1 MRASQADARVTS
13 LLESGRTRAARFTDD
28 GAAWLNVSDLGQRM
42 LPPPSA
48 LLEQTRRFYGRALSP
63 STIESVIRMAELGY
77 MRDLTDLLYETVKID
92 GHLGSVVGKR
102 HRAVAKGKPK
112 VVPASGD
119 DIDPVIAQAWASVVR
134 NQITRLPCW
143 RQTILQL
150 EWGHFHGRAAAEKV
164 WGYNRDAKPLNGLP
178 SIAWTLDALYGIH
191 PRRLSFGPRRE
202 LRVRDDLFGM
212 QGFGFDFNQGGDANG
227 NGFSFGPGGFQ
238 NRGLDISALPLKF
251 LVFLPQL
258 YNDYPEREGY
268 GPHVLY
274 WAFFKRFSKREQM
287 VLLEVFGK
295 PWRILFAEDPDKVS
309 KEQMEEAQKA
319 ADEMGANAT
328 GALPPGVKAQVDQPG
343 PGAGQVHR
351 DVFNDSNDEMS
362 KIVLGETRSTDA
374 KPTALGSAAD
384 ATALDVS
391 AEVKEADSANLSDL
405 LSELPAD
412 IVTLNGGEEARMY
425 APRLELTYEAAK
437 DPGKET
443 DRLAKLVQ
451 VGVQLKADEVYENIN
466 YTKPKEGDEL
476 LIVKPQAPVGG
487 FGAPGAAPPGGD
499 PNGLGMR
506 TARVLALQVLA
517 GSGYEPAA
525 EEPIEEA

>member
-1 MRASQADARVTS
+1 MTG
-13 LLESGRTRAARFTDD
+13 LLEAGRTRAARFTDD

-42 LPPPSA
+42 LAPPSA
-48 LLEQTRRFYGRALSP
+48 LLEQTRRFYGRSLSP
-63 STIESVIRMAELGY
+63 ATIEAVIRMAELGY

-119 DIDPVIAQAWASVVR
+119 DIDPVRAQAWASVVR
-134 NQITRLPCW
+134 SQITRLPNW
-143 RQTILQL
+143 RNTVLQL

-164 WGYNRDAKPLNGLP
+164 WGYHRDAKPLNGLP
-178 SIAWTLDALYGIH
+178 PIAWTLDALYGIH

-202 LRVRDDLFGM
+202 LRVRDDPFGV
-212 QGFGFDFNQGGDANG
+212 QGFGFEFNQDSNG
-227 NGFSFGPGGFQ
+227 SGFSFGPGGFQ
-238 NRGLDISALPLKF
+238 NRGLDITALPLKF

-274 WAFFKRFSKREQM
+274 WSFFKRFAKREQM

-295 PWRILFAEDPDKVS
+295 PWRILYTENPETVS
-309 KEQMEEAQKA
+309 KEQLDEAA
-319 ADEMGANAT
+319 LNADAMGANAT
-328 GALPPGVKAQVDQPG
+328 GALPPGVKAQVDQPTQ
-343 PGAGQVHR
+343 GAGQVHR
-351 DVFNDSNDEMS
+351 DVFNDSNDEVS
-362 KIVLGETRSTDA
+362 KIVLGETRTTDA
-374 KPTALGSAAD
+374 KPSALGSAGD
-384 ATALDVS
+384 QVALDVS

-412 IVTLNGGEEARMY
+412 IVTLNGGEEARIY
-425 APRLELTYEAAK
+425 APRIELTYEQAK
-437 DPGKET
+437 DPVKET
-443 DRLAKLVQ
+443 ARVATLVQ

-476 LIVKPQAPVGG
+476 LVVKPQAAA
-487 FGAPGAAPPGGD
+487 APGLSGAPPGGGD
-499 PNGLGMR
+499 PAGLGMR
-506 TARVLALQVLA
+506 TARLLALSVLA
-517 GSGYEPAA
+517 GSGYEPAD
-525 EEPIEEA
+525 EDPIEGA

>member
-1 MRASQADARVTS
+1 MTS

-63 STIESVIRMAELGY
+63 STIEAVIRMAELGY

-112 VVPASGD
+112 VVPAIGD

-134 NQITRLPCW
+134 NQITRLPNW
-143 RQTILQL
+143 RNTVLQL

-164 WGYNRDAKPLNGLP
+164 WGYNRDAQVRPNSPLP
-178 SIAWTLDALYGIH
+178 PISWSLDALYGIH
-191 PRRLSFGPRRE
+191 PRRLSFGSRRE
-202 LRVRDDLFGM
+202 LRVRDDPFGV
-212 QGFGFDFNQGGDANG
+212 QGFGFDQQGDGG
-227 NGFSFGPGGFQ
+227 GFSFGPGGFQ
-238 NRGLDISALPLKF
+238 NRGLDITALPLKF

-274 WAFFKRFSKREQM
+274 WSFFKRFAKREQM

-295 PWRILFAEDPDKVS
+295 PWRIVYAEDPDKVQ
-309 KEQMEEAQKA
+309 KEQLEEAATAVDQ
-319 ADEMGANAT
+319 MGANAT
-328 GALPPGVKAQVDQPG
+328 GALPPGVKAQTDQPG

-351 DVFNDSNDEMS
+351 DVFNDSNDEVS
-362 KIVLGETRSTDA
+362 KIVLGETRTTDA
-374 KPTALGSAAD
+374 KPSALGSAGD
-384 ATALDVS
+384 QVALDVS

-412 IVTLNGGEEARMY
+412 IVTLNGGEEARIY
-425 APRLELTYEAAK
+425 APRLELTYEQAK
-437 DPGKET
+437 DPIKET
-443 DRLAKLVQ
+443 ARVATLVQ

-476 LIVKPQAPVGG
+476 LVVKPQAPLQ
-487 FGAPGAAPPGGD
+487 GAPGAPPQGAEPG
-499 PNGLGMR
+499 GLGMR
-506 TARVLALQVLA
+506 TARLLALSVLAD
-517 GSGYEPAA
+517 SGYE
-525 EEPIEEA
+525 EPTEEA